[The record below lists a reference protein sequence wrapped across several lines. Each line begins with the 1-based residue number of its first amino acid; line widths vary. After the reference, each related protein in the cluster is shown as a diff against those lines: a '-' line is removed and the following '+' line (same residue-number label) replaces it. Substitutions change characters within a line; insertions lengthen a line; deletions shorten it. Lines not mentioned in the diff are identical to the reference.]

1 MNESIY
7 IDENEIL
14 NKLGKW
20 EDVYTLPTRMTLDSF
35 WYTMEKWSLNPQCMN
50 RSAKKFSL
58 INKSTYDKNNQQL
71 SNYIFKKNLSGIFLD
86 DENNNNNN
94 NKQDN
99 NNNENNNIDNNKKEG
114 IEEEEKEN
122 KLKKQKHNHHGC
134 EDDDDDDENENIFQH
149 DGSIG
154 KDINTKDVN
163 ESELAI
169 EYLDDKV
176 ETIIYKRHLIPR
188 LLNRDPTIDEL
199 VYHRKSSNQCQF
211 IPMLEVID
219 NARLLPFF
227 YPKVLGFNII
237 YQQLDSIKD
246 KELIDQLLEKELNDE
261 KQQQQNKKKNQSKS
275 KKKQEENDK
284 KVEQEEIVKFKAILK
299 VQVIYF
305 KEFQPKFDK
314 TSKQILEKLNRWGIN
329 YEIGYK
335 KKANLDQMVP
345 KNVFLSMY
353 EEMKQRYKN
362 MEDGWK
368 EVTQTDPQKFIYED
382 VAIAAYLICIWR
394 KENQENNKPNKPTQR
409 FIDIGCGNGL
419 LVHILNKEGYDGIGI
434 DLRSR
439 KIWAKY
445 DEQVQKNLIEEA
457 ILPKDTTFEQYD
469 WIIGNHSDELTPW
482 VPYITSKL
490 PNQRFFLLPCCFYNF
505 NSRFKENDT
514 RIGKYSCYLNYIEK
528 VSNECGFNV
537 VKETLRIPST
547 KNIAFISS
555 LRDPTI
561 TEEQLIE
568 RRQKLL
574 KSSNYI
580 DFKPRER
587 EIKWVPQKKY
597 QPGQYNPHLD
607 PSNPNNIKRIIRKE
621 NKDKDKENKLQEEKE
636 EEEEEAEEN

>member
-1 MNESIY
+1 MKENIY

-14 NKLGKW
+14 YKLGKW
-20 EDVYTLPTRMTLDSF
+20 EDVYSLPTRMTLDSF

-50 RSAKKFSL
+50 RTVKKFSL
-58 INKSTYDKNNQQL
+58 TNKSTYDKDNKQL
-71 SNYIFKKNLSGIFLD
+71 SSYIFKKNLSGTFLD
-86 DENNNNNN
+86 ENEEEKVENIEVLNNDNKIDKVNNEDDDDDNNNNNN
-94 NKQDN
+94 NN
-99 NNNENNNIDNNKKEG
+99 
-114 IEEEEKEN
+114 N

-134 EDDDDDDENENIFQH
+134 EDDEDENESIFKQ

-154 KDINTKDVN
+154 NDINTKDIN
-163 ESELAI
+163 ESELAT

-176 ETIIYKRHLIPR
+176 STIIYKRHLIPR

-211 IPMLEVID
+211 IPMLEVTD

-237 YQQLDSIKD
+237 YQQLDQTKD
-246 KELIDQLLEKELNDE
+246 KELINQLLEKELNDE
-261 KQQQQNKKKNQSKS
+261 KQQQKNRKKNQP
-275 KKKQEENDK
+275 KQQQQLQQKQQQD
-284 KVEQEEIVKFKAILK
+284 EIIKFKAILK

-314 TSKQILEKLNRWGIN
+314 TSKQILEKLNRWGVN

-394 KENQENNKPNKPTQR
+394 KENEENGKPTKPTQR

-439 KIWAKY
+439 KIWSKY
-445 DEQVQKNLIEEA
+445 DEHVQKNLIEEA

-490 PNQRFFLLPCCFYNF
+490 PNQRFFLLPCCFFNF

-528 VSNECGFNV
+528 VSNECGFQV

-555 LRDPTI
+555 LRDPTL
-561 TEEQLIE
+561 TDDQLIE

-607 PSNPNNIKRIIRKE
+607 PSNPNNIERINRKE
-621 NKDKDKENKLQEEKE
+621 NKDTKEK
-636 EEEEEAEEN
+636 

>member
-1 MNESIY
+1 MNETIY

-20 EDVYTLPTRMTLDSF
+20 EDVYSLPTRMTLESF

-58 INKSTYDKNNQQL
+58 TNKSTYDKNNQQL
-71 SNYIFKKNLSGIFLD
+71 SNYIFKKNLSGIFLNENENE
-86 DENNNNNN
+86 ENNN
-94 NKQDN
+94 
-99 NNNENNNIDNNKKEG
+99 EKEKEEKEKEEEE
-114 IEEEEKEN
+114 EEEEKEN
-122 KLKKQKHNHHGC
+122 KLKKQKHKHHGC
-134 EDDDDDDENENIFQH
+134 EDDDDENENENIFKQ
-149 DGSIG
+149 DGSIE
-154 KDINTKDVN
+154 KDINTKDIN

-199 VYHRKSSNQCQF
+199 VYHRKSTNQCQF
-211 IPMLEVID
+211 IPMLNVID

-246 KELIDQLLEKELNDE
+246 KDLINQLLEKEINDE
-261 KQQQQNKKKNQSKS
+261 KLKQQKQKQKKNNNNNNNNNNKKNKLKEGGG
-275 KKKQEENDK
+275 EE
-284 KVEQEEIVKFKAILK
+284 EEIINFKGILK
-299 VQVIYF
+299 IQVIYF

-335 KKANLDQMVP
+335 KKANLDQIVP

-394 KENQENNKPNKPTQR
+394 KENQENGKSPNKPTQR

-419 LVHILNKEGYDGIGI
+419 LVYILNKEGYDGIGI
-434 DLRSR
+434 DIRSR

-445 DEQVQKNLIEEA
+445 DDHVQKNLIEEA

-514 RIGKYSCYLNYIEK
+514 RIGKYACYLNYIQK

-537 VKETLRIPST
+537 IKETLRIPST

-555 LRDPTI
+555 LRDPTL
-561 TEEQLIE
+561 TDDQLIE

-607 PSNPNNIKRIIRKE
+607 PLNPNNIKRIIRKE
-621 NKDKDKENKLQEEKE
+621 NKDKENKQEEV
-636 EEEEEAEEN
+636 

>member
-1 MNESIY
+1 MNETNY
-7 IDENEIL
+7 IEENEIL

-20 EDVYTLPTRMTLDSF
+20 EDVYSLPTRMTLESF

-50 RSAKKFSL
+50 KSAKKFSL
-58 INKSTYDKNNQQL
+58 TNKSTYDKNNQQL
-71 SNYIFKKNLSGIFLD
+71 SNYIFKKNLSGIFLNENEEKEKENEEKEKENNNEKEEKED
-86 DENNNNNN
+86 DEN
-94 NKQDN
+94 
-99 NNNENNNIDNNKKEG
+99 
-114 IEEEEKEN
+114 EEKEN
-122 KLKKQKHNHHGC
+122 KLKKQKHKHHGC
-134 EDDDDDDENENIFQH
+134 ENDEDEDENENIFKQ
-149 DGSIG
+149 DGSIE
-154 KDINTKDVN
+154 KDINTKDIN

-188 LLNRDPTIDEL
+188 LLNRDPSIDEL

-211 IPMLEVID
+211 IPMLNVID

-246 KELIDQLLEKELNDE
+246 KDLINQLLEKEIADEIE
-261 KQQQQNKKKNQSKS
+261 KQKKQKQKQKNKSNPNKKK
-275 KKKQEENDK
+275 EE
-284 KVEQEEIVKFKAILK
+284 EQQQEEIINFKGILK
-299 VQVIYF
+299 IQVIYF

-314 TSKQILEKLNRWGIN
+314 TSKQILEKLNRWGVN

-335 KKANLDQMVP
+335 KKANLDQIVP

-353 EEMKQRYKN
+353 EEMKQRYKT
-362 MEDGWK
+362 MEEGWK

-394 KENQENNKPNKPTQR
+394 KENQENGKSPNKQTQR

-439 KIWAKY
+439 KIWSKY
-445 DEQVQKNLIEEA
+445 DDQVQKNLIEEA

-537 VKETLRIPST
+537 IKETLRIPST

-555 LRDPTI
+555 LRDPTL
-561 TEEQLIE
+561 TDDQLIE

-587 EIKWVPQKKY
+587 DIKWVPQKKY

-607 PSNPNNIKRIIRKE
+607 PLNPNNIKRIIRKE
-621 NKDKDKENKLQEEKE
+621 NKDKENKDKENKQEEV
-636 EEEEEAEEN
+636 

>member
-1 MNESIY
+1 MNETNY
-7 IDENEIL
+7 IEENEIL

-20 EDVYTLPTRMTLDSF
+20 EDVYSLPTRMTLESF

-50 RSAKKFSL
+50 KSAKKFSL
-58 INKSTYDKNNQQL
+58 TNKSTYDKNNQQL
-71 SNYIFKKNLSGIFLD
+71 SNYIFKKNLSGIFLNENENEEKENEEKEK
-86 DENNNNNN
+86 ENNN
-94 NKQDN
+94 
-99 NNNENNNIDNNKKEG
+99 EKEEKEDDG
-114 IEEEEKEN
+114 NEEKEN
-122 KLKKQKHNHHGC
+122 KLKKQKHKHHGC
-134 EDDDDDDENENIFQH
+134 ENDEDEDENENIFKQ
-149 DGSIG
+149 DGSIE
-154 KDINTKDVN
+154 KDINTKDIN

-188 LLNRDPTIDEL
+188 LLNRDPSIDEL

-211 IPMLEVID
+211 IPMLNVID

-246 KELIDQLLEKELNDE
+246 KDLINQLLEKEIADEIE
-261 KQQQQNKKKNQSKS
+261 KQKKQKQKQKNKSNPNKKK
-275 KKKQEENDK
+275 EE
-284 KVEQEEIVKFKAILK
+284 EQQEEIINFKGILK
-299 VQVIYF
+299 IQVIYF

-314 TSKQILEKLNRWGIN
+314 TSKQILEKLNRWGVN

-335 KKANLDQMVP
+335 KKANLDQIVP

-353 EEMKQRYKN
+353 EEMKQRYKT
-362 MEDGWK
+362 MEEGWK

-394 KENQENNKPNKPTQR
+394 KENQENGKSPNKQTQR

-439 KIWAKY
+439 KIWSKY
-445 DEQVQKNLIEEA
+445 DDQVQKNLIEEA

-537 VKETLRIPST
+537 IKETLRIPST

-555 LRDPTI
+555 LRDPTL
-561 TEEQLIE
+561 TDDQLIE

-587 EIKWVPQKKY
+587 DIKWVPQKKY

-607 PSNPNNIKRIIRKE
+607 PLNPNNIKRIIRKE
-621 NKDKDKENKLQEEKE
+621 NKDKENKDKENKQEEV
-636 EEEEEAEEN
+636 

>member
-1 MNESIY
+1 MNETIY

-14 NKLGKW
+14 KQLGKW
-20 EDVYTLPTRMTLDSF
+20 EDVYSLPTRMTLESF

-50 RSAKKFSL
+50 KSAKKFSL
-58 INKSTYDKNNQQL
+58 TNKSTYDKNNQQL
-71 SNYIFKKNLSGIFLD
+71 SNYIFKKNLSGIFLNENEENNEKEKQEEERDDD
-86 DENNNNNN
+86 DEN
-94 NKQDN
+94 D
-99 NNNENNNIDNNKKEG
+99 
-114 IEEEEKEN
+114 EKEN
-122 KLKKQKHNHHGC
+122 KLKKQKHKHHGC
-134 EDDDDDDENENIFQH
+134 ENDEDEDENENIFKQ
-149 DGSIG
+149 DGSSSSTE

-188 LLNRDPTIDEL
+188 LLNRDPSIDEL

-211 IPMLEVID
+211 IPMLNVID

-246 KELIDQLLEKELNDE
+246 KDLINQLLEKEINDE
-261 KQQQQNKKKNQSKS
+261 IEKQKKQKQKKNKS
-275 KKKQEENDK
+275 NTSNKEKKEEQ
-284 KVEQEEIVKFKAILK
+284 QEEIINFKGILK
-299 VQVIYF
+299 IQVIYF

-335 KKANLDQMVP
+335 KKANLDQIVP

-362 MEDGWK
+362 MEEGWK

-394 KENQENNKPNKPTQR
+394 KENQENGKSQPNKPTQR

-445 DEQVQKNLIEEA
+445 DDQVQKNLIEEA

-537 VKETLRIPST
+537 IKETLRIPST

-555 LRDPTI
+555 LRDPTL
-561 TEEQLIE
+561 TDDQLIE

-587 EIKWVPQKKY
+587 DIKWVPQKKY

-607 PSNPNNIKRIIRKE
+607 PLNPNNINRIIRKE
-621 NKDKDKENKLQEEKE
+621 NKDKENKDKENKQQEEV
-636 EEEEEAEEN
+636 

>member
-1 MNESIY
+1 MNETNY
-7 IDENEIL
+7 IEENEIL
-14 NKLGKW
+14 IKLGKW
-20 EDVYTLPTRMTLDSF
+20 EDVYSLPTRMTLESF

-50 RSAKKFSL
+50 KSAKKFSL
-58 INKSTYDKNNQQL
+58 TNKSTYDKNNQQL
-71 SNYIFKKNLSGIFLD
+71 SNYIFKKNLSGIFLNENEEKEKENYEKEEKEKEKE
-86 DENNNNNN
+86 DEN
-94 NKQDN
+94 D
-99 NNNENNNIDNNKKEG
+99 EN
-114 IEEEEKEN
+114 EN
-122 KLKKQKHNHHGC
+122 KLKKQKHKHHGC
-134 EDDDDDDENENIFQH
+134 ENDEDEDENENIFKQ
-149 DGSIG
+149 DGSIE
-154 KDINTKDVN
+154 KDINTKDIN

-188 LLNRDPTIDEL
+188 LLNRDPSIDEL

-211 IPMLEVID
+211 IPMLNVID

-246 KELIDQLLEKELNDE
+246 KDLINQLLEKEINDE
-261 KQQQQNKKKNQSKS
+261 IEKQKKQKQKQKKNKSNPNKEKKKEEQ
-275 KKKQEENDK
+275 QEE
-284 KVEQEEIVKFKAILK
+284 EIINFKGILK
-299 VQVIYF
+299 IQVIYF

-314 TSKQILEKLNRWGIN
+314 TSKQILEKLNRWGVN

-335 KKANLDQMVP
+335 KKANLDQIVP

-353 EEMKQRYKN
+353 EEMKQRYKT
-362 MEDGWK
+362 MEEGWK

-394 KENQENNKPNKPTQR
+394 KENQENGKSPNKPTQR

-445 DEQVQKNLIEEA
+445 DDQVQKNLIEEA

-537 VKETLRIPST
+537 IKETLRIPST

-555 LRDPTI
+555 LRDPTL
-561 TEEQLIE
+561 TDDQLIE

-587 EIKWVPQKKY
+587 DIKWVPQKKY

-607 PSNPNNIKRIIRKE
+607 PLNPNNIKRIIRKE
-621 NKDKDKENKLQEEKE
+621 NKDKENKDKENKDKENKQEEV
-636 EEEEEAEEN
+636 